1 MSIETP
7 AIRADIEWKV
17 QIGHTQRRKLVT
29 VDDVPQ
35 GRKVGLLRKAIGV
48 GHHNPSELVS
58 SQKSRWRGTNGGNN
72 WRSEDVDL
80 EVKIRVKGLG
90 RVTDH
95 LSRRIVKYGQRTIG
109 WE

>member
-1 MSIETP
+1 MSPEKPQTIAEIEREVH
-7 AIRADIEWKV
+7 IS
-17 QIGHTQRRKLVT
+17 QTQRQKLVT
-29 VDDVPQ
+29 VDDVPH
-35 GRKVGLLRKAIGV
+35 GKNVGLWRKAIGV
-48 GHHNPSELVS
+48 GNHSPSELVS
-58 SQKSRWRGTNGGNN
+58 SQKSRWRGANGGNN

-90 RVTDH
+90 KVTDH